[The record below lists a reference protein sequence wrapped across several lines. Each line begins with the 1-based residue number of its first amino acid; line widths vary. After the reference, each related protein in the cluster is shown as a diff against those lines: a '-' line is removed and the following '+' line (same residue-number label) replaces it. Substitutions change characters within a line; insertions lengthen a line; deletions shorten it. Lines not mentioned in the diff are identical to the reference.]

1 MKNSHAHFEPIRFAS
16 QRRVARMKGRV
27 IGLLASCLFMSLVPA
42 VLRAQYSERLT
53 LSSVRSRVAPNP
65 VDGSRL
71 SFRAVRGASEEQY
84 CGRCSRPVDSTE
96 KNISGKRVL
105 VGAFL
110 GLVSGAAAGF
120 LYGKA
125 RHRNCPESCGL
136 EVGGDVL
143 AGAFI
148 GLLAGTFLAGHTGR

>member
-1 MKNSHAHFEPIRFAS
+1 MKR
-16 QRRVARMKGRV
+16 KV
-27 IGLLASCLFMSLVPA
+27 IGVLAGYLFISLVPS
-42 VLRAQYSERLT
+42 VVRAQYSERLT
-53 LSSVRSRVAPNP
+53 LSSALSRAARNP

-71 SFRAVRGASEEQY
+71 SFRLVNGSSGERS
-84 CGRCSRPVDSTE
+84 CGRCSQPVDSTE

-120 LYGKA
+120 LYGKT

-148 GLLAGTFLAGHTGR
+148 GLLAGTFVAGHTGR